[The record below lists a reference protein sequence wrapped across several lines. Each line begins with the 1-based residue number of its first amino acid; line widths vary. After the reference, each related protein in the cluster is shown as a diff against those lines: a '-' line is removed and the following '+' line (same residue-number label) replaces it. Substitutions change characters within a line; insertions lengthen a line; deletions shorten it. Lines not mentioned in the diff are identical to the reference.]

1 MLKRIPPLISLFM
14 LTAVLFSVGCV
25 STAKEPEHRPKIG
38 IAQNS
43 DGVVTFAISTKE
55 GYIYDIYYED
65 PKTRAWKLLPGCEGI
80 RGTGGQVEV
89 QKKFNSR
96 RALPSFT
103 VRHSK
108 IN

>member
-1 MLKRIPPLISLFM
+1 MLAGM
-14 LTAVLFSVGCV
+14 LFSAGCA
-25 STAKEPEHRPKIG
+25 SAPKEPEHRPKLG

-65 PKTRAWKLLPGCEGI
+65 PKTRAWKLIPGCDGI
-80 RGTGGQVEV
+80 RGTGEQIEV

-96 RALPSFT
+96 GPLPSFT
-103 VRHSK
+103 VRHTK
-108 IN
+108 VN